1 MIESDTFRSLLSR
14 FPSGITIITA
24 RDGDRDVGM
33 TASAFCSVSLW
44 PPLVLVCVD
53 RNASMHDLLLAH
65 PDLGINILSSDQEA
79 SSRRFASKRDTNRFE
94 GLGFSRG
101 ESAVVLLDDASAQLE
116 ARVVCHHDAGDHTIF
131 IAAVERGALIE
142 RQPLLY
148 YRGSY
153 ARLERSRPVAPLAPL
168 NAPAPVAA
176 SQARLERP
184 DRTTVASAAPE

>member
-1 MIESDTFRSLLSR
+1 MIESDAFRSVLSR

-33 TASAFCSVSLW
+33 TATAFCSVSLC

-53 RNASMHDLLLAH
+53 HGASMHDLLLTR

-79 SSRRFASKRDTNRFE
+79 SSRRFANRREMKRFD
-94 GLGFSRG
+94 GVAFSRG
-101 ESAVVLLDDASAQLE
+101 ESGVVLLDDATAQLE

-131 IAAVERGALIE
+131 IAAVERGALVE
-142 RQPLLY
+142 REPLLY

-153 ARLERSRPVAPLAPL
+153 AQLERSRPPASSAPLAAS
-168 NAPAPVAA
+168 AP
-176 SQARLERP
+176 RLERP
-184 DRTTVASAAPE
+184 DRAALNTLASVAPE